1 MKRNS
6 FTLIELLVVVAIIA
20 VLVAILLPAL
30 QSARNSANKILC
42 LSNLRGM
49 TNAVIAWS
57 YDNNDWTTPSLGQPG
72 YLNGNGN
79 GTYYGSM
86 IKGAPGHPTFGPYHG
101 CMWPWELSH
110 GSWCGGPPVG
120 GMGTLYNEK
129 YVSSGKQFFCPL
141 DQREGWSY
149 EKNWPNF
156 GKVCGDGSNSDYI
169 IAPQKKLG
177 SEETFAVMMDYC
189 FYGSYQPTFN
199 HLVAQG
205 EEFNIAYSDGSAS
218 VVPDPNS
225 VTRISLPIRGTHSC
239 AYYFSAW
246 NVISQTYNTKHFE

>member
-1 MKRNS
+1 MRKS
-6 FTLIELLVVVAIIA
+6 GFTLIELLVVVAIIA

-30 QSARNSANKILC
+30 QSARNSVKKMLC
-42 LSNLRGM
+42 LSNLRGI

-57 YDNNDWTTPSLGQPG
+57 YENNDWTTPSLGQPG

-79 GTYYGSM
+79 GTYYGPM
-86 IKGAPGHPTFGPYHG
+86 VKGAPGHPTLGPYHG
-101 CMWPWELSH
+101 CMWPWEFRH
-110 GSWCGGPPVG
+110 VTGEVG

-149 EKNWPNF
+149 EKNWPKF
-156 GKVCGDGSNSDYI
+156 ESGSGESYSDYI

-177 SEETFAVMMDYC
+177 SEDTFAIVMDYC
-189 FYGSYQPTFN
+189 FYGAYQPTFN
-199 HLVAQG
+199 HIVAHG

-225 VTRISLPIRGTHSC
+225 VTRTSLPIRSTHSC